1 MRFPEDLAHQ
11 MHTVDGRNLPV
22 VFSDDSM
29 VKYTCHVKGGN
40 VVDGCGSRDWCT
52 TQIDKHMIEKHQLC
66 CYNHALSK
74 NKILFRCPFGCRCFF
89 QVDQVAGF
97 ITKDQ
102 CLLHLH
108 KFHEGESSYQTKV
121 AEVKAMKVQTRLKI
135 KEAFAKRNEKL
146 GNYNAL
152 AESHRELEARYRE
165 CRVELDTALIK
176 LNVLQQLYEGCSEEI
191 QVQLQQRIQLELAEY
206 VALNT
211 VSQ

>member
-1 MRFPEDLAHQ
+1 MRFPEDLSHQ
-11 MHTVDGRNLPV
+11 MHTIGGRDLPV
-22 VFSDDSM
+22 VFADDSM
-29 VKYTCHVKGGN
+29 AKYTCHVKGGN

-74 NKILFRCPFGCRCFF
+74 SKINYRCPFGCRCFF

-108 KFHEGESSYQTKV
+108 KFHQGESAYQSKV
-121 AEVKAMKVQTRLKI
+121 AEVKAMLVQTRLKI
-135 KEAFAKRNEKL
+135 KETFANRKNKVDHYDEL
-146 GNYNAL
+146 ESNYR
-152 AESHRELEARYRE
+152 SSRRELD
-165 CRVELDTALIK
+165 VALIK
-176 LNVLQQLYEGCSEEI
+176 LNVFQEFINGCPGD
-191 QVQLQQRIQLELAEY
+191 VQEQIRDKIQLELAEY
-206 VALNT
+206 LALNT

>member
-66 CYNHALSK
+66 CYNHAMSK

-108 KFHEGESSYQTKV
+108 KFHQGEAAYQSKV
-121 AEVKAMKVQTRLKI
+121 AEVKAMLVQTRLKI
-135 KEAFAKRNEKL
+135 KETFANRKNKVDH
-146 GNYNAL
+146 YD
-152 AESHRELEARYRE
+152 ELESNYRSSK
-165 CRVELDTALIK
+165 RDLDVATIK
-176 LNVLQQLYEGCSEEI
+176 LNVFQEFINGCPGD
-191 QVQLQQRIQLELAEY
+191 VQEQIRDQINLEVAEY
-206 VALNT
+206 LALNT